1 MRKLR
6 YFVVD
11 GQGRLSKVRRSA
23 IEGLWR
29 GEYRADYLGCEASSE
44 LRLVSVLCD
53 KELLPRKV
61 YVLRLPLSGGW
72 FTEANLLTLRIY
84 SRPDCVTPQEV
95 LEHHTAGWPRDFFK
109 QLAVALDVPLASLT
123 VPLGV
128 GGPLFMAAKLRV
140 TLKQAIRYLR

>member
-1 MRKLR
+1 MKLR

-11 GQGRLSKVRRSA
+11 GEGKLRKARRSM
-23 IEGLWR
+23 IEGLWA
-29 GEYRADYLGCEASSE
+29 GAYRADCLGCPSGNE

-53 KELLPRKV
+53 NRLRPCKIYL
-61 YVLRLPLSGGW
+61 LRLPLSGGW

-95 LEHHTAGWPRDFFK
+95 LEHHTAGWPRDFFR
-109 QLAVALDVPLASLT
+109 QIAVALDVPISRLT

-128 GGPLFMAAKLRV
+128 GGPLFMAAKLR
-140 TLKQAIRYLR
+140 LPLRQAIKYLR